1 MILAEF
7 YRPFLLVR
15 RVPLVA
21 LLAALVAACGPGPCP
36 VGSPLP
42 PADTPD
48 ACLVD
53 PEPRPERLLCEG
65 VPYHPNDYVFVKCV
79 NGVCPP
85 EYVSTPACY
94 ACVSRVTFDAWRDE
108 ECPYCHT
115 TCTTQEGLTRCIV
128 DCAVA
133 DGAG

>member
-1 MILAEF
+1 M
-7 YRPFLLVR
+7 
-15 RVPLVA
+15 
-21 LLAALVAACGPGPCP
+21 
-36 VGSPLP
+36 GSPLSLTDP
-42 PADTPD
+42 PD

-53 PEPRPERLLCEG
+53 PEPRPELPLCEG

-85 EYVSTPACY
+85 EYVRTPTCY

-115 TCTTQEGLTRCIV
+115 TCTTYEGFTKCIV

-133 DGAG
+133 DGAR